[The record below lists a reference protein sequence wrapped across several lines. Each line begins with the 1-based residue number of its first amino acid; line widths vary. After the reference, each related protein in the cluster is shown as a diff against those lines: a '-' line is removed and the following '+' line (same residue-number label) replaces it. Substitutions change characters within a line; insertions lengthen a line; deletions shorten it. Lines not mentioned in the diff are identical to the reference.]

1 MNLLDP
7 VVLDMVS
14 VKVNQLISDLETLN
28 KAQSKTK
35 AKNTKGGASS
45 SSSSSSSSMSD
56 DQLGSLASKLESL
69 DGFETELPGLLLR
82 LKTLATVHQEVRHTC
97 LGLYCI
103 ITFFIV
109 FHIAFFLDMNSYV
122 FLYNMLCMLFLQAA
136 SFSARLT
143 DLEDSADELSALSQS
158 NSEVMATLQ
167 VRFDMNA
174 SVCVCMCECMNV

>member
-28 KAQSKTK
+28 KAQSKSK
-35 AKNTKGGASS
+35 AKNTKGGA
-45 SSSSSSSSMSD
+45 SSSSSMSD

-97 LGLYCI
+97 LGLYQILDNIINFLLCFILLSSWLCI
-103 ITFFIV
+103 LIYYAVYVVSTGCIFFSQTDR
-109 FHIAFFLDMNSYV
+109 FRR
-122 FLYNMLCMLFLQAA
+122 LC
-136 SFSARLT
+136 
-143 DLEDSADELSALSQS
+143 
-158 NSEVMATLQ
+158 
-167 VRFDMNA
+167 
-174 SVCVCMCECMNV
+174 